1 MRLPFR
7 LGALLALALAGPAA
21 ALDVCVEGAYPPFSE
36 VTADGAVK
44 GFDIDIASALCAELG
59 EDCVFKLTRWERM
72 IPALT
77 GGVVAVS
84 AYASE
89 QFRPEEV
96 ARGVLSRIT
105 G

>member
-1 MRLPFR
+1 MCIRDR
-7 LGALLALALAGPAA
+7 R
-21 ALDVCVEGAYPPFSE
+21 
-36 VTADGAVK
+36 
-44 GFDIDIASALCAELG
+44 
-59 EDCVFKLTRWERM
+59 KLTALQWVV
-72 IPALT
+72 PALT